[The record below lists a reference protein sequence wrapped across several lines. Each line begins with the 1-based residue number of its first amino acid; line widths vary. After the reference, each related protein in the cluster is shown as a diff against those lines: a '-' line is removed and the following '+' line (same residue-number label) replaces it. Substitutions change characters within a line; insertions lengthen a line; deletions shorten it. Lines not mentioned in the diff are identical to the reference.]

1 MVPFWWF
8 QRNTYQR
15 KWRCCKFPNMIY
27 IYWDQIPK
35 LKKSYFIL
43 FFHTNRPKL
52 PMSYFTKEEKILQPP
67 IIIRW
72 PRPVSTELQK
82 WMVTHPRKRIWTSHE
97 ISASG
102 RELCHPRENY
112 EPNWF
117 IDPYLL
123 LIAKLAT
130 VFWQG
135 IAKQKSLQKNK
146 NE

>member
-67 IIIRW
+67 IIIRR

-82 WMVTHPRKRIWTSHE
+82 WMVTRPRKKIWTFHE
-97 ISASG
+97 IF
-102 RELCHPRENY
+102 EEKKFVKLHIILMKFQPRLEKTESCAILKKNY

-117 IDPYLL
+117 IIDP
-123 LIAKLAT
+123 
-130 VFWQG
+130 
-135 IAKQKSLQKNK
+135 
-146 NE
+146 